1 VSAPVERDPWAV
13 LGLADTATLDEVRA
27 ARRRLAKER
36 HPDHGGDL
44 GAMRELNEAFD
55 RVVRSLLHAA
65 AGTTAPPSPP
75 AGAACT
81 PPSGRD
87 ARFGP
92 GRSRRSP
99 YPVEHDTP
107 SFTIDVL
114 PVDAFEALLVV
125 AGWIG
130 EVLVDDPPYLLDVH
144 LHDPSPC
151 WCRLELLPEA
161 GGTTV
166 NLTVASVGRDLA
178 PPAEAVRDVW
188 VDQLNRLS

>member
-1 VSAPVERDPWAV
+1 MEADPWAV
-13 LGLADTATLDEVRA
+13 LGLSASATLDDVRA

-36 HPDHGGDL
+36 HPDHGGDPD
-44 GAMRELNEAFD
+44 AMRELNTAFD
-55 RVVRSLLHAA
+55 RAVRTILHPVSGAA
-65 AGTTAPPSPP
+65 APGSPGTDPGTVRGARPTAPPRRERP
-75 AGAACT
+75 
-81 PPSGRD
+81 
-87 ARFGP
+87 
-92 GRSRRSP
+92 RSP
-99 YPVEHDTP
+99 VEYDTP
-107 SFTIDVL
+107 SFTVDVL
-114 PVDAFEALLVV
+114 PVDAFEALLIV

-178 PPAEAVRDVW
+178 PPVEEVRDVW
-188 VDQLNRLS
+188 VEQLNRL

>member
-1 VSAPVERDPWAV
+1 MEADPWAV
-13 LGLADTATLDEVRA
+13 LGLTDSATLDDVRA

-36 HPDHGGDL
+36 HPDHGGDPD
-44 GAMRELNEAFD
+44 AMRELNTAFD
-55 RVVRSLLHAA
+55 RAVRTILHPVANPTA
-65 AGTTAPPSPP
+65 AGPS
-75 AGAACT
+75 ARESGMDRGARST
-81 PPSGRD
+81 PPPRRGR
-87 ARFGP
+87 P
-92 GRSRRSP
+92 RSP
-99 YPVEHDTP
+99 VEYDTP

-178 PPAEAVRDVW
+178 PPVEDVRDLW
-188 VDQLNRLS
+188 VDQLNRL

>member
-1 VSAPVERDPWAV
+1 MARDPWTV
-13 LGLADTATLDEVRA
+13 LGLRDTATLDEVRA
-27 ARRRLAKER
+27 ARRRLAKDR
-36 HPDHGGDL
+36 HPDHGGDPD
-44 GAMRELNEAFD
+44 AMRELNAAFD
-55 RVVRSLLHAA
+55 GAVRAILQPTSRTGPPSEPSGPGPAA
-65 AGTTAPPSPP
+65 AN
-75 AGAACT
+75 
-81 PPSGRD
+81 R
-87 ARFGP
+87 P
-92 GRSRRSP
+92 GDRPSRRRF
-99 YPVEHDTP
+99 PVEHDTP

-178 PPAEAVRDVW
+178 PSVEAVRDVW
-188 VDQLNRLS
+188 VDQLNRL

>member
-1 VSAPVERDPWAV
+1 MDRDPWTV
-13 LGLADTATLDEVRA
+13 LGLRATATLDEVRA

-36 HPDHGGDL
+36 HPDLGGDP
-44 GAMRELNEAFD
+44 ASMRELNAAFD
-55 RVVRSLLHAA
+55 GAVRAILRPAESPSGSASGAA
-65 AGTTAPPSPP
+65 EP
-75 AGAACT
+75 AGSPVATHQDPAN
-81 PPSGRD
+81 RD
-87 ARFGP
+87 RP
-92 GRSRRSP
+92 RRRL
-99 YPVEHDTP
+99 PVEHDTP

-114 PVDAFEALLVV
+114 PVDAFEALLIV
-125 AGWIG
+125 AGWVG

-178 PPAEAVRDVW
+178 PSVEAVRDVW
-188 VDQLNRLS
+188 VDQLNRL